1 MLVERRH
8 SPRRRTLKGGRIV
21 FDDHRSVLDCT
32 VHNVS
37 ENGAQLRL
45 PNVVGVPDTF
55 ELHFDGI
62 VRSAWVVWKQTDR
75 LGITWIT

>member
-1 MLVERRH
+1 M
-8 SPRRRTLKGGRIV
+8 
-21 FDDHRSVLDCT
+21 
-32 VHNVS
+32 HNVS

-62 VRSAWVVWKQTDR
+62 VRSVWVVWKQTDR